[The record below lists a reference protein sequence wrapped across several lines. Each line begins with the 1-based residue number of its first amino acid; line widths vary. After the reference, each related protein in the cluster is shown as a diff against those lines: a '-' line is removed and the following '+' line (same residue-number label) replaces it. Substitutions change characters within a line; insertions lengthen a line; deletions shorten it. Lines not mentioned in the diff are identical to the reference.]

1 MALAEAGLFLGDSQT
16 ETEIMQEL
24 NLNWSNAND
33 KHLAKRTVES
43 WFMDAGSSSL
53 KFARRQFCS
62 CSHCWTTAGVELG
75 KKWTKHAAACW
86 FLSLLELFA
95 PFDKQWI
102 RTQNNVWSGHAVSTG
117 GYSSLIAWLFG
128 WGALRTWVQGWEPN
142 DVFTEV
148 QIRLIDILQFYKP
161 MPMYIVRTVC
171 LLILFMF
178 YGQFMYLFICFKF

>member
-1 MALAEAGLFLGDSQT
+1 MQT
-16 ETEIMQEL
+16 TSILPSGQWSHGSWMQE
-24 NLNWSNAND
+24 AV
-33 KHLAKRTVES
+33 R
-43 WFMDAGSSSL
+43 SSSL
-53 KFARRQFCS
+53 AVSFTVA
-62 CSHCWTTAGVELG
+62 HTAGPLVELG

-86 FLSLLELFA
+86 FLSLLELFV

-148 QIRLIDILQFYKP
+148 RIRLIDILQFSKP

>member
-62 CSHCWTTAGVELG
+62 CSHCWTTAGVE
-75 KKWTKHAAACW
+75 
-86 FLSLLELFA
+86 
-95 PFDKQWI
+95 
-102 RTQNNVWSGHAVSTG
+102 SGVGEKMDQTCS
-117 GYSSLIAWLFG
+117 
-128 WGALRTWVQGWEPN
+128 
-142 DVFTEV
+142 
-148 QIRLIDILQFYKP
+148 
-161 MPMYIVRTVC
+161 C
-171 LLILFMF
+171 LLVSVTVGIVCA
-178 YGQFMYLFICFKF
+178 I